1 MEKAVVYTRVSTEEQ
16 AKENHY
22 SLDAQKRI
30 CTELASKGGLTIVE
44 FFEDAGKSGTNIKG
58 RPALREMLAYIEE
71 HKDITTVLVQDT
83 DRIARNTEDHLAIK
97 ALLKRNNAR
106 LLSVSQPN
114 LDDTAEGKLMD
125 TLIASMN
132 QFQSDIT
139 SRKVSKGMEQKA
151 ISGWLPGKAPCG
163 YSNTSENEKLILI
176 LDPLRAP
183 LIKEA
188 FDLYASG
195 NYSVEII
202 NDILYEKG
210 YRTKKGKKLQVSRL
224 SDALENPFYYGE
236 FKWAGK
242 IHKGNH
248 EPLISKDTWLLVQD
262 IRNSRTFKKQAER
275 KHNFLLA
282 GFVFCKCGRRFTAE
296 HHDKNTGGK
305 RYSYYHCT
313 KGRKCNFSVNISLA
327 DLEQQVEECFKTVN
341 FSDEFYNK
349 LIMELRNAF
358 DGYQKGIGQDVLVLQ
373 ERQGAI
379 QQQANRI
386 ESLLIENTI
395 SSEVYK
401 KKAAEFKIELN
412 KIELSIAKLRN
423 KKTVNPDEFSKV
435 VNYSR
440 NISQNYKDGTFEVKR
455 RYLGFF
461 WEKFIVQDKTIIEAI
476 PTPLFKA
483 LQKIQKPSQ
492 NGKALVNTGAY
503 EFINHPIWSG

>member
-30 CTELASKGGLTIVE
+30 CTESASKGGLTIVE

-97 ALLKRNNAR
+97 ALLKRNNAK

-132 QFQSDIT
+132 QFQSDLT
-139 SRKVSKGMEQKA
+139 SRKVTKGMEQKA
-151 ISGWLPGKAPCG
+151 INGWLPGKAPNG
-163 YSNTSENEKLILI
+163 YQNVTKNEKLII
-176 LDPLRAP
+176 EIDELRAP
-183 LIKEA
+183 LIKKA

-195 NYSVEII
+195 GYSIEKI
-202 NDILYEKG
+202 NDILYDEG
-210 YRTKKGKKLQVSRL
+210 YRTKHGKKLQVSKL
-224 SDALENPFYYGE
+224 YGILENPFYYGE
-236 FKWAGK
+236 FRWGK
-242 IHKGNH
+242 KIYKGNH
-248 EPLISKDTWLLVQD
+248 TPLISKDTWLLVQD
-262 IRNSRTFKKQAER
+262 IRASRTLRKHYER

-282 GFVFCKCGRRFTAE
+282 GFVFCKCGRQFTAE
-296 HHDKNTGGK
+296 HHGRNNNKT
-305 RYSYYHCT
+305 YSYYHCT
-313 KGRKCNFSVNISLA
+313 RGKKCQSSVNISMI
-327 DLEQQVEECFKTVN
+327 DLEEQVEKCFEDVN
-341 FSDEFYNK
+341 FPNPFYDE
-349 LIMELRNAF
+349 LLEELRKIYNNF
-358 DGYQKGIGQDVLVLQ
+358 QKQVEQEIIILQ
-373 ERQGAI
+373 KRQGAV

-386 ESLLIENTI
+386 ENLLIENTI

-401 KKAAEFKIELN
+401 KKTAEFQIELN
-412 KIELSIAKLRN
+412 KIETEIAKLRN
-423 KKTVNPDEFSKV
+423 KKKVDPEEFSKLV
-435 VNYSR
+435 DYSR
-440 NISQNYKDGTFEVKR
+440 NISKNYKTANFEVKR

-461 WEKFIVQDKTIIEAI
+461 WEKFTVEGKTIIEAI

-483 LQKIQKPSQ
+483 LQQLQQKPSQ
-492 NGKALVNTGAY
+492 NEKALDNSEGY
-503 EFINHPIWSG
+503 KFINPHKWSG